1 MADKN
6 PIITVDLNMFSQD
19 AEAKTTEANKV
30 AKSLGIS
37 DEALAKVEDFKQA
50 LTEHNAWD
58 LPFMGYV
65 NEDGYGYAYVPDAA
79 ITMNPYW
86 DAHKEFMNLPEDV
99 QTAFAIRMLF
109 THRPVDRYGADMF
122 LHYHRGFQVN
132 FIAPAPTSTDRDR
145 PNSSRAQNHSETD
158 NPNDKVVCTYIEPMR
173 KPPSSTHFAPLQL
186 TDRPHRHPHQ
196 NRRHPDHL
204 NQDQIPVHPVLRGTH
219 ERTCHSPSG
228 THPQPPAAPDAPRNR

>member
-30 AKSLGIS
+30 AKSLDIS

-132 FIAPAPTSTDRDR
+132 FIGSGAEQVLTGIARIVLVHKTIPKQTTQTTRWFAHISNLCANHLHRLI
-145 PNSSRAQNHSETD
+145 SRRYS
-158 NPNDKVVCTYIEPMR
+158 
-173 KPPSSTHFAPLQL
+173 LL
-186 TDRPHRHPHQ
+186 TVR
-196 NRRHPDHL
+196 
-204 NQDQIPVHPVLRGTH
+204 IGT
-219 ERTCHSPSG
+219 RIKTVDIQ
-228 THPQPPAAPDAPRNR
+228 TI

>member
-1 MADKN
+1 MFMTLCEHIAGKEFIMADEKTVIN
-6 PIITVDLNMFSQD
+6 VDLNMFGQD
-19 AEAKTTEANKV
+19 ADAKTAAANEV

-37 DEALAKVEDFKQA
+37 DEALAQVEEFKAA
-50 LTEHNAWD
+50 LTAHNAWD

-109 THRPVDRYGADMF
+109 THGPVDRYGADMF

-132 FIAPAPTSTDRDR
+132 F
-145 PNSSRAQNHSETD
+145 
-158 NPNDKVVCTYIEPMR
+158 V
-173 KPPSSTHFAPLQL
+173 
-186 TDRPHRHPHQ
+186 
-196 NRRHPDHL
+196 
-204 NQDQIPVHPVLRGTH
+204 G
-219 ERTCHSPSG
+219 SG
-228 THPQPPAAPDAPRNR
+228 ANKY

>member
-37 DEALAKVEDFKQA
+37 DEALAKVEDFKRA

-79 ITMNPYW
+79 ITMNPY
-86 DAHKEFMNLPEDV
+86 
-99 QTAFAIRMLF
+99 
-109 THRPVDRYGADMF
+109 
-122 LHYHRGFQVN
+122 
-132 FIAPAPTSTDRDR
+132 
-145 PNSSRAQNHSETD
+145 
-158 NPNDKVVCTYIEPMR
+158 
-173 KPPSSTHFAPLQL
+173 
-186 TDRPHRHPHQ
+186 
-196 NRRHPDHL
+196 
-204 NQDQIPVHPVLRGTH
+204 
-219 ERTCHSPSG
+219 
-228 THPQPPAAPDAPRNR
+228 

>member
-1 MADKN
+1 MADKT

-37 DEALAKVEDFKQA
+37 DEALAKVEDFKRA

-79 ITMNPYW
+79 ITMNPFW

-132 FIAPAPTSTDRDR
+132 FI
-145 PNSSRAQNHSETD
+145 
-158 NPNDKVVCTYIEPMR
+158 
-173 KPPSSTHFAPLQL
+173 
-186 TDRPHRHPHQ
+186 
-196 NRRHPDHL
+196 
-204 NQDQIPVHPVLRGTH
+204 G
-219 ERTCHSPSG
+219 SG
-228 THPQPPAAPDAPRNR
+228 ANKY

>member
-99 QTAFAIRMLF
+99 QTAFAIRLLF
-109 THRPVDRYGADMF
+109 THRPGARYGADMF

-132 FIAPAPTSTDRDR
+132 FI
-145 PNSSRAQNHSETD
+145 
-158 NPNDKVVCTYIEPMR
+158 
-173 KPPSSTHFAPLQL
+173 
-186 TDRPHRHPHQ
+186 
-196 NRRHPDHL
+196 
-204 NQDQIPVHPVLRGTH
+204 G
-219 ERTCHSPSG
+219 SG
-228 THPQPPAAPDAPRNR
+228 ANKY